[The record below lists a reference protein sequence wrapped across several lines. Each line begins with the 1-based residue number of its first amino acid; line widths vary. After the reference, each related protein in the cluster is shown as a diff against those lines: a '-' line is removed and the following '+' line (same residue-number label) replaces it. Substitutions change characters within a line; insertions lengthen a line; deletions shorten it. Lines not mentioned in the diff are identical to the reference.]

1 MIQARGIS
9 GERSLAMQGAYTIA
23 GMTPAQVD
31 AAYLLVE
38 NLSPLPDIESW
49 RAYCEPAMGAPERRG
64 DLRVATNPRGHVKG
78 FCQFRQARHMV
89 HGAILDVP
97 VFVVA
102 SAADEPGVA
111 SAMVDDLCAIA
122 GRLDCA
128 AVRIRS
134 GAASRSLARLEPPRH
149 CIAAGVALIFD
160 PSPLSEPPWP
170 PSQGVGLPVKT

>member
-1 MIQARGIS
+1 MNPASGDS
-9 GERSLAMQGAYTIA
+9 GERSLAMQAAYTIA
-23 GMTPAQVD
+23 GMKPEQVD

-38 NLSPLPDIESW
+38 AVSPPPDIESW
-49 RAYCEPAMGAPERRG
+49 RAYCDTPGGVAGARR

-78 FCQFRQARHMV
+78 LCLCRQARHAV

-111 SAMVDDLCAIA
+111 SAMVEDLCALA

-128 AVRIRS
+128 AVRIRT
-134 GAASRSLARLEPPRH
+134 GAAARSFTRMEAPRR
-149 CIAAGVALIFD
+149 IGGGVALILD
-160 PSPLSEPPWP
+160 PSPMAEPPWP
-170 PSQGVGLPVKT
+170 VAQGLPVKT

>member
-1 MIQARGIS
+1 MNPWSRDS
-9 GERSLAMQGAYTIA
+9 GERSLAMQGAYTIG
-23 GMTPAQVD
+23 GMKPEQVD

-38 NLSPLPDIESW
+38 AAGRPPDIESW
-49 RAYCEPAMGAPERRG
+49 RAYCDTPGGAAGARR

-78 FCQFRQARHMV
+78 LCLCQQARHAV

-111 SAMVDDLCAIA
+111 SAMVDDLCALA

-128 AVRIRS
+128 AVRIRT
-134 GAASRSLARLEPPRH
+134 GASARSFSRLEAPRRVGG
-149 CIAAGVALIFD
+149 GVALILD
-160 PSPLSEPPWP
+160 PSPMIEPAWP
-170 PSQGVGLPVKT
+170 VAQGVALPVKT